1 MRVPSRKNNPSE
13 KGRTLSEEEQNL
25 YNILVID
32 LEGVLGE
39 LQDAEQEMILSEQE
53 VKLAEENLRKAIA
66 NWEEKKKVVR
76 STESAYEWF
85 LQEYKDYK
93 GEDNEE

>member
-1 MRVPSRKNNPSE
+1 MRVHSKENRLSE
-13 KGRTLSEEEQNL
+13 KESTLSEEEQNL

-39 LQDAEQEMILSEQE
+39 LQDAEQEMLLSEKE
-53 VKLAEENLRKAIA
+53 VEIAEENLRKSIA

-76 STESAYEWF
+76 STEAAYEWF
-85 LQEYKDYK
+85 VQEYKDCK
-93 GEDNEE
+93 GDANGK

>member
-85 LQEYKDYK
+85 LQEYKECK
-93 GEDNEE
+93 GDDSGK

>member
-1 MRVPSRKNNPSE
+1 MRAPPRKNNPSE
-13 KGRTLSEEEQNL
+13 KERTLSEEEQNL

-85 LQEYKDYK
+85 LQEYQ
-93 GEDNEE
+93 GEDSGK

>member
-1 MRVPSRKNNPSE
+1 MRVHSKENNLPE
-13 KGRTLSEEEQNL
+13 KERTLSEEEQNL

-39 LQDAEQEMILSEQE
+39 LQDAEQEMILSEKE
-53 VKLAEENLRKAIA
+53 VEIAEENLRKSIA

-76 STESAYEWF
+76 STEAVYEWF
-85 LQEYKDYK
+85 VQEYKDCK
-93 GEDNEE
+93 GDDND

>member
-1 MRVPSRKNNPSE
+1 MRSPSRKNNPSE
-13 KGRTLSEEEQNL
+13 KERTLSEEEQNL

-53 VKLAEENLRKAIA
+53 VELAEENLRKAIS

-93 GEDNEE
+93 EDDSG

>member
-1 MRVPSRKNNPSE
+1 MRALSRKNNPSE
-13 KGRTLSEEEQNL
+13 KERTLSEEEQNL

-85 LQEYKDYK
+85 LQEYKEGK
-93 GEDNEE
+93 GDGSGK

>member
-1 MRVPSRKNNPSE
+1 MKRKNRDSPE
-13 KGRTLSEEEQNL
+13 KKIALTKEEQNL

-85 LQEYKDYK
+85 LQEYKECK
-93 GEDNEE
+93 GEDSGK

>member
-1 MRVPSRKNNPSE
+1 MRVHSKENNLYE
-13 KGRTLSEEEQNL
+13 KERALSEEEQNL

-39 LQDAEQEMILSEQE
+39 LQDAEQEMLLSEKE
-53 VKLAEENLRKAIA
+53 VKLAEENLRKSIA

-76 STESAYEWF
+76 STEAAYEWF
-85 LQEYKDYK
+85 VQEYKEYK
-93 GEDNEE
+93 

>member
-1 MRVPSRKNNPSE
+1 MKRKNRDSPE
-13 KGRTLSEEEQNL
+13 KIKDLTEEEQNL
-25 YNILVID
+25 YNSLVID
-32 LEGVLGE
+32 LENVLGE
-39 LQDAEQEMILSEQE
+39 LQNAEQEMILSEQE

-85 LQEYKDYK
+85 LLEYKEGLK
-93 GEDNEE
+93 NGR